1 MAGGLREAAMKT
13 PKQVEAIENTLIDTI
28 TKLTEDGHQEIHVL
42 ETMLGLPGA
51 PIMTGPKHWPGCSAI
66 SPMSVI
72 GVPMPPWK
80 SEQPIE
86 PRSLLSHLNMVAVA
100 RGLPGA

>member
-1 MAGGLREAAMKT
+1 MKT
-13 PKQVEAIENTLIDTI
+13 QKQVEAVEDTLIDTI

-51 PIMTGPKHWPGCSAI
+51 PIMTGPRHWPGCSAI
-66 SPMSVI
+66 SPMSAS

-80 SEQPIE
+80 KEQPIE
-86 PRSLLSHLNMVAVA
+86 PRS
-100 RGLPGA
+100 RGEA

>member
-1 MAGGLREAAMKT
+1 
-13 PKQVEAIENTLIDTI
+13 
-28 TKLTEDGHQEIHVL
+28 
-42 ETMLGLPGA
+42 
-51 PIMTGPKHWPGCSAI
+51 
-66 SPMSVI
+66 
-72 GVPMPPWK
+72 VPMPPWK

>member
-1 MAGGLREAAMKT
+1 LKT
-13 PKQVEAIENTLIDTI
+13 QKQVEVIEETLIDTVG
-28 TKLTEDGHQEIHVL
+28 KLTEDGHQEIHVL
-42 ETMLGLPGA
+42 ETMLGLAIAGCTHHDGA
-51 PIMTGPKHWPGCSAI
+51 RHWPGCSAI

-86 PRSLLSHLNMVAVA
+86 SRSMDEA
-100 RGLPGA
+100 